1 MCTYR
6 DAPPYD
12 LPLPDGGFTNT
23 DVVNLIERA
32 EAMDKVRFR
41 KLDYFWAFDVPST
54 GATYGA
60 MRNEAGFAGRDWM
73 LFRQESDAIA
83 DGNFHF
89 RWVLVTDQLTSR
101 KACVKAAMNSEAF
114 LADLLAESATRGG
127 GFRIVL

>member
-1 MCTYR
+1 
-6 DAPPYD
+6 
-12 LPLPDGGFTNT
+12 
-23 DVVNLIERA
+23 
-32 EAMDKVRFR
+32 
-41 KLDYFWAFDVPST
+41 
-54 GATYGA
+54 